1 MTMHKFRP
9 ALGAAISLA
18 IMFGVSGQ
26 ASATVTTCSGTYFG
40 QGTAGEAN
48 GTETLPGTDV
58 GTVQAG
64 CQIGNLA
71 TNNVSGT
78 GVYLTTGANPS
89 IFQFE
94 WGGGNLKIQEALG
107 NNGTFPGGIDV
118 ELGLA
123 ADTLNANGS
132 LLSAIASI
140 NFSSP
145 FVFDAFNT
153 LYNASLAAGTYV
165 IDTYAGT
172 VPIDPTYQVN
182 FTPGTAVP
190 EPASLA
196 ILGTAL
202 AGFGLIRR
210 RRKQVWARA
219 FGGLSWL
226 LQRTG

>member
-1 MTMHKFRP
+1 MEFACPGHVIHSWGREKMMQTFKP
-9 ALGAAISLA
+9 VLGAAVGLA
-18 IMFGVSGQ
+18 LMVGVSSQ
-26 ASATVTTCSGTYFG
+26 ASAAACSGTYFG

-71 TNNVSGT
+71 TNNNSGT
-78 GVYLTTGANPS
+78 GVYVSPSANPS

-94 WGGGNLKIQEALG
+94 WGGGSLQIQEALG

-123 ADTLNANGS
+123 ANTLNANGS
-132 LLSAIASI
+132 LSSDISSI

-145 FVFDAFNT
+145 FVYGAFET
-153 LYNASLAAGTYV
+153 LYDANLAAGTYV
-165 IDTYAGT
+165 IDTYSGT
-172 VPIDPTYQVN
+172 TAIDPTYQVD
-182 FTPGTAVP
+182 FTPGTPVP

-196 ILGTAL
+196 ILGAAL
-202 AGFGLIRR
+202 VGFGAIAR
-210 RRKQVWARA
+210 RRKSA
-219 FGGLSWL
+219 
-226 LQRTG
+226 